1 MSGPF
6 DPPKI
11 IPNIKGLGRKI
22 LDRGSIRPDTK
33 AFRALPKEEQ
43 MRIIDALDRM
53 RGVDGSKSTAKDARR
68 GKTTIAKKKRNYK
81 KEYANYQ
88 GSAEQIKRRS
98 NRNKARR
105 IMAKKGKVKK
115 GDGKDVHHTTGNPMN
130 NKKLAVKSKSKNR
143 SFARTKTARKKNPRA

>member
-1 MSGPF
+1 MILEPSMS
-6 DPPKI
+6 
-11 IPNIKGLGRKI
+11 
-22 LDRGSIRPDTK
+22 
-33 AFRALPKEEQ
+33 
-43 MRIIDALDRM
+43 
-53 RGVDGSKSTAKDARR
+53 
-68 GKTTIAKKKRNYK
+68 RNYK

-105 IMAKKGKVKK
+105 IMVKKGKVKK